1 MELSPVNRTI
11 RFLVTMVPV
20 IRHLMQVMSVVLKLG
35 SHIRIHKSVLCNHV
49 TLRTSPFKL
58 TFLTNTQTLLILI
71 DLKSTPNTLNVAVC
85 HQEEKIL
92 SLSALTT
99 SDSQLERTGL
109 RILTVTLRRRMRK
122 RQLAQASL
130 RPTMIMMTMNTKASI
145 LTKLILPE
153 HRARRS

>member
-11 RFLVTMVPV
+11 RSLVTMVPV
-20 IRHLMQVMSVVLKLG
+20 TRHLMQVTSVVLKLG

-58 TFLTNTQTLLILI
+58 TFLTNTQTLRILI
-71 DLKSTPNTLNVAVC
+71 DPKSTPNTLNVVVC

-99 SDSQLERTGL
+99 SDSQSERTGP

-130 RPTMIMMTMNTKASI
+130 RPTMIMMMMNTKASI